1 MQAEKRDKAKKRT
14 TQDESDE
21 EEMKHDNP
29 EQRKR
34 VKVKVKRVGQQKG
47 DDNKDKSNQMFD
59 ENGDAL
65 SFEGSDVEEVD
76 DEIIMQRP
84 EDGGDDDDWED
95 CDDSDEEE
103 TGKGAKSGAA

>member
-1 MQAEKRDKAKKRT
+1 
-14 TQDESDE
+14 
-21 EEMKHDNP
+21 
-29 EQRKR
+29 
-34 VKVKVKRVGQQKG
+34 
-47 DDNKDKSNQMFD
+47 MFD

-95 CDDSDEEE
+95 CDDSDEEV